1 MERNNENVIEKSKE
15 INNKKPVI
23 INIFKKEIN
32 IDTKEGQINLATK
45 GGKINASNYQKEI
58 VKNPKIIIISENK
71 NEKSTKTSCLGD
83 EMFGISIFIAII
95 LTSFY
100 SNYRFQVQVGLV
112 LAALI
117 IESATL
123 FTYHNS
129 KKAKLIYG
137 QNIKE
142 ILQFNLISIFSIP
155 ILIGIINTPL
165 FMSKINLDLFN
176 QSVVKKG
183 IIMTLLNTDYFYYV
197 LFQMGGM
204 LLLVIFLLYIVLSD
218 IYIIALTNIV
228 IDRKG
233 KCIWRFL
240 FKKLYKKGENWKKH
254 VKNGLILLVISI
266 LCVLGI
272 IPYIIV
278 TLVNKNKVKLENF

>member
-1 MERNNENVIEKSKE
+1 
-15 INNKKPVI
+15 
-23 INIFKKEIN
+23 
-32 IDTKEGQINLATK
+32 
-45 GGKINASNYQKEI
+45 
-58 VKNPKIIIISENK
+58 
-71 NEKSTKTSCLGD
+71 
-83 EMFGISIFIAII
+83 MFGRRNVWNKYFYSDY

-112 LAALI
+112 LATLI

-137 QNIKE
+137 QNIK

-197 LFQMGGM
+197 CFQMEEYYC
-204 LLLVIFLLYIVLSD
+204 L
-218 IYIIALTNIV
+218 
-228 IDRKG
+228 
-233 KCIWRFL
+233 
-240 FKKLYKKGENWKKH
+240 
-254 VKNGLILLVISI
+254 
-266 LCVLGI
+266 
-272 IPYIIV
+272 
-278 TLVNKNKVKLENF
+278 